1 MKRPFFNISRSELN
15 QHFETDHLTS
25 DIRGRAIRGGMITF
39 ASQGLGFVVNLSSMA
54 ILARLLLPESFGLIV
69 MVTSLVGFLELFK
82 DGGLSMATV
91 QQEKITHDQI
101 STLFWLNVGIS
112 ALLMLLIAAISPLVS
127 SFYGEPRLTLLT
139 IALGAGFVF
148 SGLSIQHQALLRRQ
162 MQFGR
167 LATIQ
172 IVSQVAGNGIAI
184 VTALYGWHYWALVA
198 RALVTP
204 AVYMLGSWIAM
215 PWRPGMPRRGVG
227 TASMLKF
234 GGYLTAD
241 GFLIY
246 IARNID
252 NILIGKF
259 IGPIQ
264 TGIYT
269 RSYRLMSLPVTQ
281 LRGPASGVVIPMLSR
296 FQNEPSQFR
305 IAVLRASFLLGFILI
320 PLSAVLVLFSREII
334 LVVLGQDWR
343 AAIPVLRWLA
353 PAALLPS
360 MTFAVG
366 WQLTALGK
374 VKRSFQWNLFYVP
387 ISIIGF
393 IIGLQWGLIGVAASR
408 TLISFAAFFPFL
420 LFCLHDTPV
429 GWQMLLRNLWKP
441 FASTI
446 VSAIIVWTV
455 SIWLVHALSEIRWLL
470 MGIIFYALLYLSI
483 FAILP
488 DGRNDLKFIIESI
501 KQGLSWKKEASI
513 NE

>member
-1 MKRPFFNISRSELN
+1 M
-15 QHFETDHLTS
+15 
-25 DIRGRAIRGGMITF
+25 
-39 ASQGLGFVVNLSSMA
+39 
-54 ILARLLLPESFGLIV
+54 
-69 MVTSLVGFLELFK
+69 
-82 DGGLSMATV
+82 
-91 QQEKITHDQI
+91 
-101 STLFWLNVGIS
+101 
-112 ALLMLLIAAISPLVS
+112 
-127 SFYGEPRLTLLT
+127 
-139 IALGAGFVF
+139 
-148 SGLSIQHQALLRRQ
+148 
-162 MQFGR
+162 
-167 LATIQ
+167 
-172 IVSQVAGNGIAI
+172 
-184 VTALYGWHYWALVA
+184 
-198 RALVTP
+198 
-204 AVYMLGSWIAM
+204 
-215 PWRPGMPRRGVG
+215 
-227 TASMLKF
+227 
-234 GGYLTAD
+234 
-241 GFLIY
+241 
-246 IARNID
+246 
-252 NILIGKF
+252 
-259 IGPIQ
+259 
-264 TGIYT
+264 
-269 RSYRLMSLPVTQ
+269 
-281 LRGPASGVVIPMLSR
+281 SR

-360 MTFAVG
+360 MTFAVS

-374 VKRSFQWNLFYVP
+374 VKRLFQWNLFYVP
-387 ISIIGF
+387 MSIIGF

-408 TLISFAAFFPFL
+408 TLISFAAFFPLL

-455 SIWLVHALSEIRWLL
+455 STWFASALSEIRWLL